1 MGNTQTKR
9 RDDRPRCGGDV
20 YALTLGVAQ
29 VWAMV
34 GAVAVGHH
42 GVCGSRCLNLS
53 AKVEKK
59 TQVSE

>member
-20 YALTLGVAQ
+20 YALILGIAQ

-42 GVCGSRCLNLS
+42 GVRGSRCLNLS
-53 AKVEKK
+53 AEVEKK
-59 TQVSE
+59 NSS